1 MTEKIKIGGTEYD
14 LDNVS
19 DQAQA
24 MLQSLKFASRRLEE
38 LVNMQ
43 VLLRRAK
50 SSYIKSLKQEMLA
63 QKSGLYFEDE

>member
-1 MTEKIKIGGTEYD
+1 MTDKIKIDDTEYD

-19 DQAQA
+19 DQAKA

-63 QKSGLYFEDE
+63 QKSGLNFGDE